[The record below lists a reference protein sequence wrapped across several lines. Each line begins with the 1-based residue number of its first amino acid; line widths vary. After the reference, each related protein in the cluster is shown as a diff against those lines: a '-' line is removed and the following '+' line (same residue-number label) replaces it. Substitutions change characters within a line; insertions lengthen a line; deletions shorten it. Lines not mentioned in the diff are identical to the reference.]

1 MSNYA
6 DGLHKTVV
14 EGSIVPGP
22 LVIYQKAYDTESYY
36 GPPVKIADMNVEMQ
50 KQAVGPHR
58 LGDESSHDIHK
69 ALHRL
74 LSGKLHLTENR
85 QLLSDRQLRG

>member
-1 MSNYA
+1 MSVLT
-6 DGLHKTVV
+6 DGTHKTVV
-14 EGSIVPGP
+14 EGDVVPGP
-22 LVIYQKAYDTESYY
+22 LVIYQKAYDTEYFY
-36 GPPVKIADMNVEMQ
+36 GPPKKMEEYPVEVR

-58 LGDESSHDIHK
+58 LGDESALDIHS

-74 LSGKLHLTENR
+74 LTGKLHLTENR